1 MDLQTAKEACKNLG
15 DLRDFLFSRDLFMR
29 LAEVAFEGLCDAR
42 WNFDAEPYL
51 KEIHS
56 SDNYSFAVKVY
67 AKMPLYEF
75 TDIWLQLGY
84 TNTPGGQYAHNEEL
98 ETYIFNLPGTK
109 QWEGGAFSFSDK
121 NAAYDW
127 FQYMKQNIG
136 KHDFTLTFD
145 IEKEKMAD
153 FLRMILSAENLPK
166 ELADYISCSSLSQ
179 NGEIPLWKNQTL
191 EIINADEEYATCVE
205 FNCPWHEPCGMWYSG
220 GKGR

>member
-29 LAEVAFEGLCDAR
+29 LAQAAFEGVCDAS

-56 SDNYSFAVKVY
+56 SDNYSFAVKVH
-67 AKMPLYEF
+67 AKMPLYESI
-75 TDIWLQLGY
+75 TGILLQLGY

-121 NAAYDW
+121 NAAYDS

-136 KHDFTLTFD
+136 KHDFTLTFH

-205 FNCPWHEPCGMWYSG
+205 FNCPWHEPCGEEI
-220 GKGR
+220 K